1 VVISERDGL
10 YSAQHV
16 TGPTHN
22 LLRLKL
28 ERGASR
34 EFGVVVLP
42 PVGTFRAHAGLT
54 AKDVVVP
61 IRDGVARANSEL
73 GTDFAV
79 LEAQIV
85 EDDSPQPAV
94 YEYIA
99 RKIVEEAARRDQV

>member
-1 VVISERDGL
+1 MIISEQDGV

-28 ERGASR
+28 DRGPAR
-34 EFGVVVLP
+34 EFEVLVLP
-42 PVGTFRAHAGLT
+42 PVGRSRGHAGIT
-54 AKDVVVP
+54 PKDVVVP

-99 RKIVEEAARRDQV
+99 RKIIEEAARRQQV

>member
-1 VVISERDGL
+1 MIVSERDGL

-22 LLRLKL
+22 ILQLKL
-28 ERGASR
+28 GRGPAR
-34 EFGVVVLP
+34 DFGVVVLP
-42 PVGTFRAHAGLT
+42 PVGTHRDHAGLT
-54 AKDVVVP
+54 SEDVVVP

-79 LEAQIV
+79 LEARIV

-99 RKIVEEAARRDQV
+99 RKIIEEAARTIPV